1 MINRWSES
9 VTRSSSNVTWTKRF
23 IATAIVQG
31 VIISGIT
38 VFLVLDEA
46 YFKSEVSRIMATGGI
61 GTWLTFSYVMYVIIG
76 VLGVAVSSIFFNYL
90 EDLFEKQILGG
101 IRRSLDWLH
110 LVLMKSGTAAM
121 MGLLMYAGYLG
132 GGAILPLAVEGRGLN
147 AGLANQ
153 LVAPFVGPMSSA
165 TRIIIA
171 GVIAERMDFIATY
184 RLKSLTDALKARMKE
199 DSMT

>member
-1 MINRWSES
+1 MINRWSGS

-31 VIISGIT
+31 VIISGLT
-38 VFLVLDEA
+38 VFLVLGEA
-46 YFKSEVSRIMATGGI
+46 YFKSEVSRIMATGGME
-61 GTWLTFSYVMYVIIG
+61 TWLTFSYVMYVIIG
-76 VLGVAVSSIFFNYL
+76 VLGVAVSPIFFNYL

-110 LVLMKSGTAAM
+110 LVLMKSGTAAT
-121 MGLLMYAGYLG
+121 MGLLMYAGYLD
-132 GGAILPLAVEGRGLN
+132 GGAILPLAGGGRGLN

-153 LVAPFVGPMSSA
+153 LVAPFVGPMSAA

-184 RLKSLTDALKARMKE
+184 RLQGLTDALKARMKG
-199 DSMT
+199 DSKA